1 MYTVHVPRYVD
12 DRVVAPWTDP
22 APWTALKPTMPWG
35 QMPQLTYKG
44 EKICQSMTICRFTLP
59 SGYSLY

>member
-1 MYTVHVPRYVD
+1 MSPSYVD

-44 EKICQSMTICRFTLP
+44 EKICQSMTICR
-59 SGYSLY
+59 